1 MKKTVII
8 ATLSAL
14 LALPALAEEKGGFK
28 NDEAPPP
35 PHQLKEGYRGITDA
49 RSIDVKQAKE
59 MHDGASVTLR
69 GYLIKKKGDDV
80 YQFRDKGGDID
91 VMIPHAVFQGKEV
104 SPHELVGISGTLDK
118 KQQPYRIR
126 VTHFQKE

>member
-69 GYLIKKKGDDV
+69 GYLIKK
-80 YQFRDKGGDID
+80 
-91 VMIPHAVFQGKEV
+91 
-104 SPHELVGISGTLDK
+104 
-118 KQQPYRIR
+118 
-126 VTHFQKE
+126 